1 MYYTYL
7 QSSRRHVKDKD
18 PWIYDMYFRRYDRDH
33 YRGNSNEE
41 DLNIMPE
48 LVRRFED
55 GDDVV
60 ME

>member
-1 MYYTYL
+1 
-7 QSSRRHVKDKD
+7 
-18 PWIYDMYFRRYDRDH
+18 MYFRRYDRDN

-48 LVRRFED
+48 LARRFED

>member
-1 MYYTYL
+1 
-7 QSSRRHVKDKD
+7 
-18 PWIYDMYFRRYDRDH
+18 MYFRRYDRNN
-33 YRGNSNEE
+33 YRGNSKEE